1 MLQWVEVGPR
11 VKEYIFK
18 QSMVLSQHFHPLHRS
33 CTLELLFPWPCQ
45 HQQGTRGHKL
55 LCSLA
60 DRATEGLWPAHSRCD
75 KVTITTFSA
84 LKIPSFLVA

>member
-1 MLQWVEVGPR
+1 MFQWVEVGPR

-18 QSMVLSQHFHPLHRS
+18 QRTVLSHHFHPLHRS

-45 HQQGTRGHKL
+45 HQQGTHGHKL

-60 DRATEGLWPAHSRCD
+60 DQAIESLRPAYSRSD
-75 KVTITTFSA
+75 KVTIRTLSA
-84 LKIPSFLVA
+84 LKIPSFLVG